1 MNSIEDALK
10 FPVNSFTNLDGS
22 INRSKIKRL
31 DPAYQQ
37 TALNFIFICKAVEA
51 HGMHYNY
58 SRTKYSRMDRL
69 VSIWCPDHQGYFQQ
83 TARVHL
89 AGHGCP
95 KCAHKVIPR
104 ITEYGTFNV
113 PCSLF
118 QYKVEEDK
126 IIFFN
131 KLNSKEFD
139 LWL

>member
-10 FPVNSFTNLDGS
+10 FPVTKFLKLDGS
-22 INRSKIKRL
+22 IDRAKILRL
-31 DPAYQQ
+31 EPDFQQ
-37 TALNFIFICKAVEA
+37 LALNFIFINKAIDA

-69 VSIWCPDHQGYFQQ
+69 VSIWCPDHQGYFEQA
-83 TARVHL
+83 ARVHL

-104 ITEYGTFNV
+104 TTEYGTFNV

-118 QYKVEEDK
+118 QYRVEDNK

-139 LWL
+139 L